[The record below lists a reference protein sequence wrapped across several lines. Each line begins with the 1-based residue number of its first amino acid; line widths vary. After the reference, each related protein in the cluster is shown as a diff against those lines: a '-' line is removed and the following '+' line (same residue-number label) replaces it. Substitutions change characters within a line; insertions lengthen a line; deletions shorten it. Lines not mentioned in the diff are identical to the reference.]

1 MSRYVIAALS
11 MIIAL
16 FTTAAAA
23 VTVKN
28 LDETEQ
34 TVTVVEGSVPQD
46 LIVKPGA
53 SLEGICLK
61 GCLIR
66 LNGNTQ
72 EPYELEGTEVTT
84 IEKGQL
90 WGEDQEPPV
99 PELSGEPD
107 GAPSS
112 SPPP

>member
-1 MSRYVIAALS
+1 MSRNVIPALLLSVCLCTSAAL
-11 MIIAL
+11 
-16 FTTAAAA
+16 A

-28 LDETEQ
+28 LDETEHN
-34 TVTVVEGSVPQD
+34 VTVIEGSATQD
-46 LIVKPGA
+46 LTIKPGA

-61 GCLIR
+61 GCLLR
-66 LNGNTQ
+66 LSGGGDD
-72 EPYELEGTEVTT
+72 PYELEGTEVTS

-99 PELSGEPD
+99 PAIDGEPE
-107 GAPSS
+107 GGSSS

>member
-1 MSRYVIAALS
+1 MSRYVIAALL
-11 MIIAL
+11 MTTPL
-16 FTTAAAA
+16 FTTAAFA

-28 LDETEQ
+28 LDETEYK
-34 TVTVVEGSVPQD
+34 VTVVEGSIPQD
-46 LIVKPGA
+46 MSVKPGA

-61 GCLIR
+61 GCLLR
-66 LNGNTQ
+66 LNGNTEQ
-72 EPYELEGTEVTT
+72 PYELEGTEVTT

-107 GAPSS
+107 GTSS
-112 SPPP
+112 PSPPP

>member
-1 MSRYVIAALS
+1 MSRHVIAALAS
-11 MIIAL
+11 AFTL
-16 FTTAAAA
+16 FTTAALA

-28 LDETEQ
+28 LDGTEY
-34 TVTVVEGSVPQD
+34 TVTVVEGSKPQD
-46 LIVKPGA
+46 LTVKPGA

-66 LNGNTQ
+66 LNGNTVD
-72 EPYELEGTEVTT
+72 PYELEGTEVTT

-99 PELSGEPD
+99 SEIDGEPD
-107 GAPSS
+107 GASSS